1 MKCNRCGFVSAGQ
14 FSQCPSCGAV
24 QFVQPTPS
32 PYTVK
37 PVKQRSGG
45 ETAAIIM
52 AVVVSS
58 LSFIAAIIIFFSYLA
73 FLVNKTVTSEGFDS
87 LGEIESNGFDE
98 DYENFFKDFT
108 AGNDEFGLKSPAGM
122 NTPVKFKEKLYSFS
136 EGEVE
141 TEYEVSMTGV
151 YRGEASLKLLY
162 GAVLP
167 IYNDAQYDIYLVRFS
182 VKITDQEKD
191 AIVTLPI
198 SNPAAYSSDS
208 VSLFSN
214 EFSAID
220 QLKYT
225 NRFALIGTG
234 QAVETW
240 IAFIV
245 DKDEKSPCIM
255 WNRNENKAFRYAE
268 EAISDPA
275 SVELGS
281 AIEKEDNNESSH
293 PTDDTVSE

>member
-1 MKCNRCGFVSAGQ
+1 M
-14 FSQCPSCGAV
+14 
-24 QFVQPTPS
+24 
-32 PYTVK
+32 
-37 PVKQRSGG
+37 
-45 ETAAIIM
+45 
-52 AVVVSS
+52 
-58 LSFIAAIIIFFSYLA
+58 
-73 FLVNKTVTSEGFDS
+73 
-87 LGEIESNGFDE
+87 
-98 DYENFFKDFT
+98 
-108 AGNDEFGLKSPAGM
+108 KSPAGM
-122 NTPVKFKEKLYSFS
+122 NTPIKFKEKLYSFS

-151 YRGEASLKLLY
+151 YRGEASLKLLD